1 MNVWIGRSPRA
12 DQIVDEW
19 SSDMTNWSHNYL
31 KMPHLK
37 LIGIGIEF
45 LERCGGDSCR
55 PLHLIVAVYD

>member
-12 DQIVDEW
+12 DQIVNEW

-31 KMPHLK
+31 K
-37 LIGIGIEF
+37 LIGIGVEF
-45 LERCGGDSCR
+45 LERCGGDSRR